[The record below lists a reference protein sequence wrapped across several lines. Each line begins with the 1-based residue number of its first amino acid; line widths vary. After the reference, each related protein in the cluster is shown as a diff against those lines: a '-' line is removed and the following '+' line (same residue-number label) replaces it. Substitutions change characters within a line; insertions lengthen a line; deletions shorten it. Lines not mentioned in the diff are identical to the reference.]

1 MPTLSFISANYVARE
16 VDYHMT
22 EGWMQG
28 DGATNAY
35 FQPLATFP
43 DRFGVLL
50 DGIRALGFDAIDL
63 WTAHLNFAWAT
74 ETHLRAAQQALRSRG
89 LKVCSLAGYFGGTE
103 KELRQALDVAKA
115 MGCDLL
121 SGGQG
126 LLKDDR
132 VRLTSILRAEGARFA
147 VENHPEKSAAELLQ
161 RMGDG
166 DEDVIGAA
174 VDTGWFGTQGTD
186 ASQAIRELKGRIFHL
201 HLKDVKAR
209 RPQPSGFPMIDQGHE
224 TCRFGEGIVP
234 LEQCVKTALRDGFDG
249 VISLEHEPE
258 DRDPTDDLRF
268 SLKQVQAWVAE
279 EKKR

>member
-1 MPTLSFISANYVARE
+1 MSTLSFISANYVARE
-16 VDYHMT
+16 TGYHMT

-28 DGATNAY
+28 DEAANAY

-43 DRFGVLL
+43 DRFAALL
-50 DGIRALGFDAIDL
+50 EGIRALGFDGIDL

-74 ETHLRAAQQALRSRG
+74 AAHIRVAQQVVQSRG
-89 LKVCSLAGYFGGTE
+89 LKVCSFAGYFGGTAD
-103 KELRQALDVAKA
+103 ELHQAASLAKA

-132 VRLTSILRAEGARFA
+132 SRLVSVLRAEQVRLA

-161 RMGDG
+161 RMGSG

-174 VDTGWFGTQGTD
+174 VDTGWFGTQGTE
-186 ASQAIRELKGRIFHL
+186 ASQAIHELRGRIFHL

-209 RPQPSGFPMIDQGHE
+209 RAQPTGFPMIDQGHE

-234 LEQCVKTALRDGFDG
+234 LEASVRTAVRDGFDG
-249 VISLEHEPE
+249 PISLEHEPE
-258 DRDPTDDLRF
+258 DRDPTEDLRE
-268 SLKQVQAWVAE
+268 SLKQVQAWLKT
-279 EKKR
+279 EKNK